1 MSNISYITK
10 EKLRNSGADKS
21 QAEQILEILNKHQ
34 ENPEACW
41 KALSRD
47 VLTPD
52 LPDDLHQNLF
62 RGVYR
67 QDDKFSDAPPA
78 WFPDDQNR
86 NTNLHRLL
94 DRLNLD
100 TYEALHR
107 FSVTQKAEFW
117 KTMADMLYISF
128 HHPAKE
134 TLKIN
139 HGPEHAQW
147 FKGARMNIAE
157 SCFQATPEKPA
168 ITYGDESGKLNH
180 LSYGELR
187 DLAGKIANGLK
198 ASGFQKG
205 DKAAVDMPM
214 TAEAVA
220 IYLGIIFAGGA
231 VVSIA
236 DSLAADEVK
245 KRLQI
250 AEAKWLFTQDVILRG
265 NKKIPLYEKLP
276 AIPEMTT
283 IVLPAETHVS
293 VSLRNGDISWENFLS
308 GNSGFEPVS
317 MSPEDHCNIL
327 FSSGT
332 TGDPKAI
339 PWSHIAP
346 LKAAADGFAHQDIQ
360 PQDVVAWPTN
370 LGWMMGPWLIFAT
383 FINRATMAL
392 FYGAPTGKPFGE
404 FVQNAGITVLGVV
417 PSMVKRWRTANS
429 LEGLDWSKIK
439 LFSSTGESSNPQ
451 DYLWLMARAGY
462 KPVIEYCG
470 GTEIGGG
477 YLTGTMLQPTSPAG
491 FTTPTLGLDLVLLDE
506 RNQRNDEGEVFLIP
520 PSIGLSTTLLNK
532 DHNKAYYDTP
542 RPGNGWKSASGI
554 PLHDQTGDEE
564 SYPVLREH
572 GDTFRKLRNGFYRA
586 QGRADDTMNLGG
598 IKTSSVEI
606 ERLLDTLPEIR
617 ETAAI
622 AAEPPGGGPNRLV
635 VFYTPHA
642 GKTPESDDLLKR
654 FQKQIS
660 THLNPLFKIHEIIS
674 KPDLP
679 RTASNK
685 VMRRILRQEYKQVKR
700 I

>member
-1 MSNISYITK
+1 MSNISYIIK
-10 EKLRNSGADKS
+10 EELRNSGADEI
-21 QAEQILEILNKHQ
+21 QAQQILEILHTHR

-41 KALSRD
+41 KTLSRD

-52 LPDDLHQNLF
+52 MPDDLHQNLF
-62 RGVYR
+62 QGVYQ
-67 QDDKFSDAPPA
+67 QDDKLSDAPPA
-78 WFPDDQNR
+78 WFPEKQNR
-86 NTNLHRLL
+86 NTNLHKLL
-94 DRLNLD
+94 DALHLD
-100 TYEALHR
+100 TYEALHK

-117 KTMADMLYISF
+117 KTMADMLHIPF

-134 TLKIN
+134 TLN
-139 HGPEHAQW
+139 TDHGPEHAKW
-147 FKGARMNIAE
+147 FNGACMNIAE
-157 SCFQATPEKPA
+157 ACFQAAPEKTA
-168 ITYGDESGKLNH
+168 ITYGDESGKLKH
-180 LSYGELR
+180 LSFGELR

-198 ASGFQKG
+198 ASGFEKG

-220 IYLGIIFAGGA
+220 IYLGIVFAGGA

-265 NKKIPLYEKLP
+265 DKKIPLYEKLP
-276 AIPEMTT
+276 DIPEMTG

-293 VSLRNGDISWENFLS
+293 VSLRDGDISWEDFLS
-308 GNSGFEPVS
+308 ENPGFEPVS

-360 PQDVVAWPTN
+360 SQDVVAWPTN

-392 FYGAPTGKPFGE
+392 FYGAPNGKPFGE
-404 FVQNAGITVLGVV
+404 FVQNAGVTVLGVV
-417 PSMVKRWRTANS
+417 PSMVKRWRTSKS

-477 YLTGTMLQPTSPAG
+477 YLTGTMLQPASPAG
-491 FTTPTLGLDLVLLDE
+491 FTTPALGLDLILLDE
-506 RNQRNDEGEVFLIP
+506 RNQRNNEGEVFLIP

-532 DHNKAYYDTP
+532 DHDKAYYDTP
-542 RPGNGWKSASGI
+542 RPGSGWKSASGI
-554 PLHDQTGDEE
+554 PLHHQTGDEK
-564 SYPVLREH
+564 SYPVLRKH

-635 VFYTPHA
+635 VFYTPHT
-642 GKTPESDDLLKR
+642 GKTLNAEDMLKR

-660 THLNPLFKIHEIIS
+660 TYLNPLFKIHEIIS

-685 VMRRILRQEYKQVKR
+685 IMRRVLRQEYEKVKR